1 MKMFRLFVAFT
12 LVCFVFSPKMQ
23 AIGPEPNEADL
34 TGNMAEED
42 QADLTGNM
50 AEEDAAVLDLTAVA
64 GYARINGKQKKPNQW
79 KIRMD
84 FTDHVMRAMEKVRFR
99 GELHVKFVVGVLE
112 HDGVKVKVATPRE
125 ILLTGLIPGKPFS
138 ALGTGP
144 KPTLGRTYRLKN
156 NKGKG
161 VGGINLNGSD
171 FGGFGSFQR
180 NFEFTAKS
188 NLPGKQIEFT
198 VQFPMSYEFDK
209 NGKVIHLETRPKIM
223 RRGLRG

>member
-1 MKMFRLFVAFT
+1 MKIIRLFVAFT
-12 LVCFVFSPKMQ
+12 LICFVFSPKMQ
-23 AIGPEPNEADL
+23 AIGQEPNEADL

-42 QADLTGNM
+42 D
-50 AEEDAAVLDLTAVA
+50 AVLDLTAVA

-99 GELHVKFVVGVLE
+99 GELHVKFVVGVR
-112 HDGVKVKVATPRE
+112 DGLKFATPRE
-125 ILLTGLIPGKPFS
+125 ILLTGLSPGKPFS

-156 NKGKG
+156 NKGKT
-161 VGGINLNGSD
+161 VGGINFEANN

-188 NLPGKQIEFT
+188 NLPGKQVEFT
-198 VQFPMSYEFDK
+198 LEFPISYEFDK